1 MGLAGVR
8 KALGVLRDY
17 YGGAASMLQED
28 EGQPK
33 VPVHSKSTGAG
44 ESIINILEVCESD
57 FAKDLT
63 AEETEE
69 ADAQSE
75 YDKQTQENAIEK
87 TTKDQDVKYKSQESQ
102 NLDKSIAELT
112 ADRAT
117 ENTEL
122 SAVNEYYA
130 KIKERCI
137 AKPETYE
144 ERAKRRAAEIAGLKE
159 ALEILENETA
169 FTQRRKRGHH
179 GFLSAH

>member
-17 YGGAASMLQED
+17 YGSAASSMIQESD
-28 EGQPK
+28 EQPK
-33 VPVHSKSTGAG
+33 VPEHSKSTGAG

-75 YDKQTQENAIEK
+75 YDKQTQENAITK
-87 TTKDQDVKYKSQESQ
+87 TTKDQDVKYKSQEYT

-112 ADRAT
+112 TDRSN
-117 ENTEL
+117 EQTEL
-122 SAVNEYYA
+122 NAVNEYYA
-130 KIKERCI
+130 KIKDRCI

-144 ERAKRRAAEIAGLKE
+144 ERAKRREAEIAGLKQALAILSGE
-159 ALEILENETA
+159 ALLQKGDRA
-169 FTQRRKRGHH
+169 GALRR
-179 GFLSAH
+179 